1 MEIEPLLRKMFDE
14 AYEKIDNNDLEG
26 AMQIT
31 EEIKNLNSEYGT
43 KNAISGLL
51 IDIGQLKKD
60 EDKIIEGI
68 SIIQDLIKNYLKRLS
83 NGEIEN
89 LYYNLANGYS
99 ALFKIKALKNRYYSY
114 YKKDTELNQAI
125 KYYKKALSFN
135 SPHNPNEYINLGN
148 SLDYEGR
155 KIEALDYY
163 EEALKF
169 NLNYGLALINKGIAL
184 FFYYRFSEKS
194 SYLKESYDCFNK
206 ALEDKLSINNIQLTQ
221 EYINHIN
228 NMTSDK
234 DLLKKPFNPKK
245 IEIKTNNSFEKFLIN
260 FCLENKLYLNTCNF
274 CQKCENAI
282 GDPIFI
288 NKMIISAD
296 NEFIKL
302 DSKNNSFLRLSSYLN
317 QIKEDYI
324 TARYLLILSRYKK
337 LDLSF
342 INKNVIL
349 IETLEYKPY
358 NIKLQLLMFSL
369 KSMYDILDKIAF
381 FLNDYLNLGF
391 KEYEVNFKK
400 IWYKNGDFRKG
411 NVNENI
417 EKIKDSSLNA
427 LFKLSVELNSSE
439 PRNIFNQLRNK
450 ITHRFLDISLM
461 NTENEIMTEK
471 KLEEYTIS
479 LSKIVR
485 SAIIYLITFVNEKE
499 KKNEIKDK
507 IPTFELKTP

>member
-1 MEIEPLLRKMFDE
+1 
-14 AYEKIDNNDLEG
+14 
-26 AMQIT
+26 
-31 EEIKNLNSEYGT
+31 
-43 KNAISGLL
+43 
-51 IDIGQLKKD
+51 
-60 EDKIIEGI
+60 
-68 SIIQDLIKNYLKRLS
+68 
-83 NGEIEN
+83 
-89 LYYNLANGYS
+89 
-99 ALFKIKALKNRYYSY
+99 
-114 YKKDTELNQAI
+114 
-125 KYYKKALSFN
+125 
-135 SPHNPNEYINLGN
+135 
-148 SLDYEGR
+148 
-155 KIEALDYY
+155 
-163 EEALKF
+163 
-169 NLNYGLALINKGIAL
+169 
-184 FFYYRFSEKS
+184 
-194 SYLKESYDCFNK
+194 
-206 ALEDKLSINNIQLTQ
+206 
-221 EYINHIN
+221 
-228 NMTSDK
+228 MTSDK